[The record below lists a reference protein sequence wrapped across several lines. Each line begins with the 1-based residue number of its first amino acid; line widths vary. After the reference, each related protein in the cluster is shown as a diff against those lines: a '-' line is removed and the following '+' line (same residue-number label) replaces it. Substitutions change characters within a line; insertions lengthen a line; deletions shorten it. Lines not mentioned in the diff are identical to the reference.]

1 MKITKEFRAGLGRK
15 VLIASLS
22 IAALGSAIGS
32 NAQNVAYIP
41 VWADAYRAPTPTLD
55 QSYIAVIDTDN
66 GTLVDSIDLP
76 EGTRPYMIENDG
88 RRVWTSAGLKIYE
101 IDSSSNTITRV
112 IDTPTSVWRMEL
124 NASATELW
132 YISRNSNKVN
142 VIDLD
147 SGLVTHSITV
157 NDGTSALDRR
167 PASNEMYSGSW
178 HDPVTVIDMDTKS
191 ILYTFGTHQGPEE
204 ILFSPDGNSV
214 TVSGY
219 DLKHYDLSGGTPVLL
234 SEVPYTA
241 LDNWSYESA
250 ITKDGSKIINPTWG
264 SAHIRDASDL
274 SLLDTFP
281 LNAYYG
287 GVATGPNGRYLI
299 SPGDYPNVNNGQL
312 FIVDENTNE
321 VLHELYLGGYVM
333 FLDNPFLTQFG
344 PVVVDTDGDG
354 VADEEDAFPMDPA
367 ESVDTDGDGV
377 GDNSDAFPA
386 DPAESVDTDGD
397 GIGDNS
403 DAFPADPAESVDTD
417 GDGVGDDADLI
428 DSSILTPT
436 VIIQGTDSGVANTV
450 NSSGI
455 SLADLILYAD
465 FNCGEDAKNHGSYVS
480 CMAKYLNT
488 LKKSGI
494 ITDEEKKAL
503 QKAAAQSEVGKIDKK
518 SKKSKKTG
526 K

>member
-287 GVATGPNGRYLI
+287 GVATGPNERYLI

-377 GDNSDAFPA
+377 GDN
-386 DPAESVDTDGD
+386 
-397 GIGDNS
+397 
-403 DAFPADPAESVDTD
+403 
-417 GDGVGDDADLI
+417 ADLI

-436 VIIQGTDSGVANTV
+436 VIIQGTDSGVVNTV

-488 LKKSGI
+488 LKKSGV

-503 QKAAAQSEVGKIDKK
+503 QKSAAQSEVGKIDKK